1 MINKD
6 YFLAKSSK
14 VKNGEFK
21 TQTIE
26 EHTNKLIELFN
37 RFKEIYGKYFEEH
50 ELELIKIA
58 CETHDL
64 GKMNSRFQKKL
75 YKSINKEN
83 LFEYD
88 KDIEELYKNIDIK
101 EIPHGILSCSF
112 LNIDELEDKFGTDYM
127 EAVIS
132 AVYNH
137 HQRDFD
143 NIKYKCVKEIVNKDL
158 KKYAGIYDKNL
169 QCDSF
174 GIQMNVIKE
183 GVDNDYE
190 FWLKF
195 IVIKGMLNKIDY
207 AASAFVYNKKENK
220 YEFGINENDFEITA
234 DNVSKYVEDAFKIKK
249 EKDKKIEFPNDCQK
263 FMKDNKDK
271 NIIVIASTGI
281 GKTEGALLWAG
292 DSKTFYTLPI
302 KVSIN
307 AIYERIKMQKYYDE
321 RKITI
326 LHSDA
331 ISEIMKEDADFED
344 AMEKYGKSKKLSYPF
359 TVCTIDQ
366 LFYFVFKSLGTEI
379 FPATLKYSKII
390 IDEIQ
395 SYTPEITAF
404 ILYGLK
410 VINDLGGQFCIMT
423 ATLPPIIKELME
435 RENIKFETPKIF
447 IKKDENGNSIKRH
460 FIKFIQFENEE
471 EKDFNYNEILENAK
485 NKKVLII
492 CNMVK
497 RSQDVYKKLKEKNK
511 QNIEINLLHSRFIFN
526 DRKDREIKIQK
537 FASTKEKERNN
548 DAGIW
553 ISTQIVEASLDIDFD
568 VLYTD
573 MCAADSLLQR
583 MGRCYRNRIYEKDEP
598 NIFIYDTKVGV
609 GTEKESVYNLELYER
624 AVNFIKEYDNNIF
637 TEEQKLEYI
646 DKVYNTKELENSD
659 YKGENGYLQS
669 IYKNYEALKRLPP
682 AFIEKSDAADL
693 FRAIDSVTVI
703 PKEIYLSIIEN
714 ENNIINEYLEIRDKE
729 KKTKDDLKNLINKKN
744 EILGFTTSVRSYKS
758 LKSNAGIKPIELG
771 KNKFDKI
778 YIVDLEY
785 DKELGLLE
793 SKANIILSD

>member
-6 YFLAKSSK
+6 YFLAKSNK
-14 VKNGEFK
+14 IKNGEFK

-26 EHTNKLIELFN
+26 EHTNKLVEFFN
-37 RFKEIYGKYFEEH
+37 QFKDIYGNYFEEN

-88 KDIEELYKNIDIK
+88 KDIEKLYKNIDIK

-112 LNIDELEDKFGTDYM
+112 LNIDELEDKFGTDYT
-127 EAVIS
+127 EAVVS

-137 HQRDFD
+137 HQRDFSD
-143 NIKYKCVKEIVNKDL
+143 IKNKYIKEIVNKDL
-158 KKYAGIYDKNL
+158 KKYADIYDKNL

-207 AASAFVYNKKENK
+207 AASAYVYNKDKKK
-220 YEFGINENDFEITA
+220 YEFGISKDDFEMTA
-234 DNVSKYVEDAFKIKK
+234 DNSC
-249 EKDKKIEFPNDCQK
+249 EKVKAKFEKNQYKLNDCQE
-263 FMKDNKDK
+263 FMLKNNGK

-307 AIYERIKMQKYYDE
+307 AIYERIKTQEYYDKE
-321 RKITI
+321 KITL

-423 ATLPPIIKELME
+423 ATLPSIIRELME
-435 RENIKFETPKIF
+435 RENIQFETPRIF

-460 FIKFIQFENEE
+460 FIKFIEFEESEE
-471 EKDFNYNEILENAK
+471 KKDFNYNEILEKAK
-485 NKKVLII
+485 DKKVLII
-492 CNMVK
+492 CNIVK
-497 RSQDVYKKLKEKNK
+497 RAQEVYLKLKDIKEKNK
-511 QNIEINLLHSRFIFN
+511 ENIEINLLHSRFIFKE
-526 DRKDREIKIQK
+526 RKDREYKIQK
-537 FASTKEKERNN
+537 FAFTNEKDRNN

-583 MGRCYRNRIYEKDEP
+583 MGRCYRNRIYTESKA
-598 NIFIYDTKVGV
+598 NVFIYNNKDSKKIGV
-609 GTEKESVYNLELYER
+609 GTVYDKDIFEFSVEHIQEYN
-624 AVNFIKEYDNNIF
+624 NKIF
-637 TEEQKLEYI
+637 TEEDKQDYINKVYEIERLKKLDNENSYYKKIKKNIKDLELLPIGGI
-646 DKVYNTKELENSD
+646 DKETAEKQFRNIQNITVIPRIFYNELIEKNIFQKYDETFGEEKMNIIEKIMNYTLSAPLYFEKYCVKEIKNKELEHIFISNSKYD
-659 YKGENGYLQS
+659 
-669 IYKNYEALKRLPP
+669 
-682 AFIEKSDAADL
+682 EK
-693 FRAIDSVTVI
+693 
-703 PKEIYLSIIEN
+703 
-714 ENNIINEYLEIRDKE
+714 
-729 KKTKDDLKNLINKKN
+729 
-744 EILGFTTSVRSYKS
+744 
-758 LKSNAGIKPIELG
+758 
-771 KNKFDKI
+771 
-778 YIVDLEY
+778 
-785 DKELGLLE
+785 LGLLKE
-793 SKANIILSD
+793 IDEELEFKSRCS

>member
-1 MINKD
+1 MINKN
-6 YFLAKSSK
+6 YFLAKSNK
-14 VKNGEFK
+14 VKNEEFI

-37 RFKEIYGKYFEEH
+37 KFKEVYGKYFEKH

-75 YKSINKEN
+75 YKSINKEK
-83 LFEYD
+83 LFECD
-88 KDIEELYKNIDIK
+88 KYIEGLYKNINIK

-112 LNIDELEDKFGTDYM
+112 LNIDELEDRFGTDYT
-127 EAVIS
+127 EAVVS

-137 HQRDFD
+137 HQRDFSD
-143 NIKYKCVKEIVNKDL
+143 IKNKDIKEVVNKDL
-158 KKYAGIYDKNL
+158 KKYADMYDKNL

-174 GIQMNVIKE
+174 SIQMNVIKE

-195 IVIKGMLNKIDY
+195 IVIKGMLNKMDY
-207 AASAFVYNKKENK
+207 AASVCVYNKEKRI
-220 YEFGINENDFEITA
+220 YEFGINKGDFEMKA
-234 DNVSKYVEDAFKIKK
+234 DNSCEKVITKFKQKKYELK
-249 EKDKKIEFPNDCQK
+249 DCQK

-271 NIIVIASTGI
+271 NIIVVASTGI

-292 DSKTFYTLPI
+292 DSKTFYTMPI

-307 AIYERIKMQKYYDE
+307 AIYERIKTQNYYDKE
-321 RKITI
+321 KITI

-331 ISEIMKEDADFED
+331 VSELMKEDSDFED
-344 AMEKYGKSKKLSYPF
+344 AMEKYDKSKKLSYPF

-379 FPATLKYSKII
+379 LPATLKYSKII

-447 IKKDENGNSIKRH
+447 IKEDENGNSIERH
-460 FIKFIQFENEE
+460 FIKFIEFKDEE
-471 EKDFNYNEILENAK
+471 EKDFNYNEILKKSK
-485 NKKVLII
+485 NNKVLII
-492 CNMVK
+492 CNTVK
-497 RSQDVYKKLKEKNK
+497 RSQDVYIKLKEKNK
-511 QNIEINLLHSRFIFN
+511 QNTEINLLHSRFIF
-526 DRKDREIKIQK
+526 KDR
-537 FASTKEKERNN
+537 KEKETKIQDFASSNKF
-548 DAGIW
+548 GIW

-568 VLYTD
+568 ILYTD
-573 MCAADSLLQR
+573 MCSADSLLQR

-609 GTEKESVYNLELYER
+609 GNGKNSVYDLELYNR
-624 AVNFIKEYDNNIF
+624 AVDFIKEYDNKIF

-646 DKVYNTKELENSD
+646 NKVYNSKELENSD
-659 YKGENGYLQS
+659 YLKS
-669 IYKNYEALKRLPP
+669 IYDNYNILEKLSP
-682 AFIEKSDAADL
+682 AFIDKSQAVDL
-693 FRAIDSVTVI
+693 FRAIDSVTVM
-703 PKEIYLSIIEN
+703 PKEKYLSKN
-714 ENNIINEYLEIRDKE
+714 VNNIINEYFEIKNKE
-729 KKTKDDLKNLINKKN
+729 KKTKDDLKNLINNKN
-744 EILGFTTSVRSYKS
+744 EILGFTTSVRLYKS
-758 LKSNAGIKPIELG
+758 IKSNIGIKPIELG
-771 KNKFDKI
+771 KNKFEKI
-778 YIVDLEY
+778 FIVNLEY
-785 DKELGLLE
+785 SEELGLLDNE
-793 SKANIILSD
+793 ANIFLSD

>member
-6 YFLAKSSK
+6 YFLAKSNK
-14 VKNGEFK
+14 IKNGEFK

-26 EHTNKLIELFN
+26 EHTNKLVELFN
-37 RFKEIYGKYFEEH
+37 QFKDIYGNYFEEN

-88 KDIEELYKNIDIK
+88 KDIEKLYKNIDIK

-112 LNIDELEDKFGTDYM
+112 LNIDELEDKFGTDYT
-127 EAVIS
+127 EAVVS

-137 HQRDFD
+137 HQRDFSD
-143 NIKYKCVKEIVNKDL
+143 IKNKYIKEIVNKDL
-158 KKYAGIYDKNL
+158 KKYADIYDKNL

-207 AASAFVYNKKENK
+207 AASAYVYNKDKKK
-220 YEFGINENDFEITA
+220 YEFGISKDDFEMTA
-234 DNVSKYVEDAFKIKK
+234 DNSC
-249 EKDKKIEFPNDCQK
+249 EKVKAKFEKNQYKLNDCQE
-263 FMKDNKDK
+263 FMLKNNGK

-307 AIYERIKMQKYYDE
+307 AIYERIKTQEYYDKE
-321 RKITI
+321 KITL

-423 ATLPPIIKELME
+423 ATLPSIIRELME
-435 RENIKFETPKIF
+435 RENIQFETPRIF

-460 FIKFIQFENEE
+460 FIKFIEFEESEE
-471 EKDFNYNEILENAK
+471 KKDFNYNEILEKAK
-485 NKKVLII
+485 DKKVLII
-492 CNMVK
+492 CNIVK
-497 RSQDVYKKLKEKNK
+497 RAQEVYLKLKDIKEKNK
-511 QNIEINLLHSRFIFN
+511 ENIEINLLHSRFIFKE
-526 DRKDREIKIQK
+526 RKDREYKIQK
-537 FASTKEKERNN
+537 FAFTNEKDRNN

-573 MCAADSLLQR
+573 MCSADSLLQR
-583 MGRCYRNRIYEKDEP
+583 MGRCYRNRIYKENEP

-609 GTEKESVYNLELYER
+609 GNGKNSVYDLELYER
-624 AVNFIKEYDNNIF
+624 AIRFIKEYNDNIF

-646 DKVYNTKELENSD
+646 EKVYNTKELEKAKS
-659 YKGENGYLQS
+659 KYLQR
-669 IYKNYEALKRLPP
+669 INENYEALKKLSP
-682 AFIEKSDAADL
+682 AFIEKSQATDL
-693 FRAIDSVTVI
+693 FRAIDSVTVM
-703 PKEIYLSIIEN
+703 PEKIYLSIKD
-714 ENNIINEYLEIRDKE
+714 NIINEYFEIKNKE
-729 KKTKDDLKNLINKKN
+729 KKTKEDLKNLIKKKN
-744 EILGFTTSVRSYKS
+744 EILGFTTSVRLYKS
-758 LKSNAGIKPIELG
+758 LQSNAGFKPIEFG
-771 KNKFDKI
+771 KNKFEKI

-785 DKELGLLE
+785 SEELGLLE
-793 SKANIILSD
+793 GKANIILSD

>member
-6 YFLAKSSK
+6 YFLAKSNK
-14 VKNGEFK
+14 IKDGEFK

-37 RFKEIYGKYFEEH
+37 KFKDVYGKYFEKH

-75 YKSINKEN
+75 YKSINKEK

-112 LNIDELEDKFGTDYM
+112 LNIDELEDKFGTDYT
-127 EAVIS
+127 EAVVS

-137 HQRDFD
+137 HQRDFSD
-143 NIKYKCVKEIVNKDL
+143 IKNKYIKEIVNKDL
-158 KKYAGIYDKNL
+158 KKYANIYDKNL
-169 QCDSF
+169 ECNSF

-207 AASAFVYNKKENK
+207 AASVYVYNKKD
-220 YEFGINENDFEITA
+220 FGIDELEITP
-234 DNVSKYVEDAFKIKK
+234 DNSCEKVKSSFKENQYKL
-249 EKDKKIEFPNDCQK
+249 NDCQE
-263 FMKDNKDK
+263 FMLKNKDK

-307 AIYERIKMQKYYDE
+307 AIYERIKTQNYYDKE
-321 RKITI
+321 KITI
-326 LHSDA
+326 MHSDA
-331 ISEIMKEDADFED
+331 ISEIMKEDSDFED
-344 AMEKYGKSKKLSYPF
+344 AMEKYEKSKKLSYPF

-435 RENIKFETPKIF
+435 RENIKFETPQIF
-447 IKKDENGNSIKRH
+447 IKKDKNKNDIKRH
-460 FIKFIQFENEE
+460 FIKFIEFEESEE
-471 EKDFNYNEILENAK
+471 KKDFNYNEILEKAK

-492 CNMVK
+492 CNTVR
-497 RSQDVYKKLKEKNK
+497 RSQDVYKRLKKENK
-511 QNIEINLLHSRFIFN
+511 ENIEINLLHSRFIFKE
-526 DRKDREIKIQK
+526 RKEKEDKIQK
-537 FASTKEKERNN
+537 FASTNEKDRNN

-573 MCAADSLLQR
+573 MCSADSLLQR
-583 MGRCYRNRIYEKDEP
+583 MGRCYRSRIYEKDEP
-598 NIFIYDTKVGV
+598 NIFIYDTEVGV
-609 GTEKESVYNLELYER
+609 GNGKNSVYDLEIYDR
-624 AVNFIKEYDNNIF
+624 SVKFIKEYDNKIF
-637 TEEQKLEYI
+637 TEEQKLKYI
-646 DKVYNTKELENSD
+646 DKVYNTKDLEKSD
-659 YKGENGYLQS
+659 YLES
-669 IYKNYEALKRLPP
+669 INKNYEALKNLKP
-682 AFIEKSDAADL
+682 AFIDKSDAADL

-703 PKEIYLSIIEN
+703 PKEIYLSLIRDD
-714 ENNIINEYLEIRDKE
+714 NNIINEYFEIKNKE
-729 KKTKDDLKNLINKKN
+729 KKTKEDLKNLINKKN
-744 EILGFTTSVRSYKS
+744 EILGFTTSVRLYKS
-758 LKSNAGIKPIELG
+758 VEYSLGIKPIELG

-785 DKELGLLE
+785 SEELGLLE
-793 SKANIILSD
+793 NKANIILSD

>member
-1 MINKD
+1 MIK
-6 YFLAKSSK
+6 YIAKSNKSK
-14 VKNGEFK
+14 THTE
-21 TQTIE
+21 TIE
-26 EHTNKLIELFN
+26 EHTNKLLKLFDDFKKSYSSKFDDKELNLIET
-37 RFKEIYGKYFEEH
+37 
-50 ELELIKIA
+50 A
-58 CETHDL
+58 CKLHDL
-64 GKMNSRFQKKL
+64 GKMNYKFQEYIQKDYPTNKKL
-75 YKSINKEN
+75 NDLYN
-83 LFEYD
+83 
-88 KDIEELYKNIDIK
+88 ELNIRD
-101 EIPHGILSCSF
+101 IPHGILSCCF
-112 LNIDELEDKFGTDYM
+112 IDIANLQKEFGFDDIDIKVLATS
-127 EAVIS
+127 IF
-132 AVYNH
+132 NH
-137 HQRDFD
+137 HNRELLDNNKQRIEFKRL
-143 NIKYKCVKEIVNKDL
+143 NRIVNEDL
-158 KKYAGIYDKNL
+158 KYNVEKYNEIYNKNL
-169 QCDSF
+169 HCEID
-174 GIQMNVIKE
+174 GMEENMIINNECKRK
-183 GVDNDYE
+183 NHYE

-220 YEFGINENDFEITA
+220 YEFGISKDDFEITA
-234 DNVSKYVEDAFKIKK
+234 DNSCEKVITKFKENQYKL
-249 EKDKKIEFPNDCQK
+249 NDCQK
-263 FMKDNKDK
+263 FMKGDDIDTNKDDINK
-271 NIIVIASTGI
+271 KRNIIVIASTGI

-302 KVSIN
+302 KVSIT
-307 AIYERIKMQKYYDE
+307 AIYERIRYENYYDKE
-321 RKITI
+321 KITI

-331 ISEIMKEDADFED
+331 ISEIMKEDTDFED

-359 TVCTIDQ
+359 TVCTVDQ

-460 FIKFIQFENEE
+460 FIKFIQFENGK

-492 CNMVK
+492 CNMVR
-497 RSQDVYKKLKEKNK
+497 RSQDVYKKLKEQNK

-537 FASTKEKERNN
+537 FASTKEEERNN

-646 DKVYNTKELENSD
+646 DKVYNTEELKKVKSS
-659 YKGENGYLQS
+659 YLQS
-669 IYKNYEALKRLPP
+669 IDDNYEKLKRLSP
-682 AFIEKSDAADL
+682 AFIEKSQAADL

-703 PKEIYLSIIEN
+703 PEEIYFSEIT
-714 ENNIINEYLEIRDKE
+714 IINEYFELRDKE
-729 KKTKDDLKNLINKKN
+729 KKTIDDLKNLIKKKN
-744 EILGFTTSVRSYKS
+744 EILGFTTSVRLYKS
-758 LKSNAGIKPIELG
+758 LKSSAGIKPIELG

-778 YIVDLEY
+778 YIVNLEY
-785 DKELGLLE
+785 DKELGLLDT
-793 SKANIILSD
+793 NIFLND

>member
-6 YFLAKSSK
+6 YFLAKSNK
-14 VKNGEFK
+14 IKNGEFI

-37 RFKEIYGKYFEEH
+37 KFKDVYGNYFEEH

-75 YKSINKEN
+75 YNSINREKYFDTNKE
-83 LFEYD
+83 LD
-88 KDIEELYKNIDIK
+88 ALYEQLNIT
-101 EIPHGILSCSF
+101 EIPHGVLSCSF
-112 LNIDELEDKFGTDYM
+112 LDIGKLKKEFDTVYIKAL
-127 EAVIS
+127 AS
-132 AVYNH
+132 AIYNH
-137 HQRDFD
+137 HERKIVD
-143 NIKYKCVKEIVNKDL
+143 NNGIDLEDNKIKKIVESDLFKYYKLYNENLKCNFRGISNNEI
-158 KKYAGIYDKNL
+158 KK
-169 QCDSF
+169 
-174 GIQMNVIKE
+174 

-207 AASAFVYNKKENK
+207 AASVCVYNKKK
-220 YEFGINENDFEITA
+220 RIYEFGINKDDFEMTA
-234 DNVSKYVEDAFKIKK
+234 DNSCEKVITKFKQKKYELK
-249 EKDKKIEFPNDCQK
+249 DCQK

-271 NIIVIASTGI
+271 NIIVVASTGI

-307 AIYERIKMQKYYDE
+307 AIYERIKTQNYYDKE
-321 RKITI
+321 KITI

-331 ISEIMKEDADFED
+331 VSELMKEDADFGD
-344 AMEKYGKSKKLSYPF
+344 AWDKYGKSKKLSYPF

-435 RENIKFETPKIF
+435 RENIKFETPKTF

-460 FIKFIQFENEE
+460 FIKFIEFEESE
-471 EKDFNYNEILENAK
+471 DKKDFNYNEILEKAK
-485 NKKVLII
+485 NNKVLII
-492 CNMVK
+492 CNTVK
-497 RSQDVYKKLKEKNK
+497 RSQDVYIKLKEKNK
-511 QNIEINLLHSRFIFN
+511 QNTEINLLHSRFIFR
-526 DRKDREIKIQK
+526 DRKLKEKIIQN
-537 FASTKEKERNN
+537 FASTKEEDRNN

-568 VLYTD
+568 ILYTD
-573 MCAADSLLQR
+573 MCSADSLLQR

-609 GTEKESVYNLELYER
+609 GNGKNSVYDLELYKR
-624 AVNFIKEYDNNIF
+624 AVDFIKEYDNKIF

-646 DKVYNTKELENSD
+646 EKVYNTKELEKSD
-659 YKGENGYLQS
+659 YLES
-669 IYKNYEALKRLPP
+669 INKNYEVLKNLSP
-682 AFIEKSDAADL
+682 AFIDKSQATDL

-703 PKEIYLSIIEN
+703 PKEIYLSLIRDD
-714 ENNIINEYLEIRDKE
+714 NNIINEYFEIKDKE
-729 KKTKDDLKNLINKKN
+729 NKTKEDLKNLINKKN
-744 EILGFTTSVRSYKS
+744 EILGFTTSVRLYKS
-758 LKSNAGIKPIELG
+758 LQSNAGFKPIELG
-771 KNKFDKI
+771 KNKFEKI
-778 YIVDLEY
+778 FIVDLEY
-785 DKELGLLE
+785 SEELGLLDNE
-793 SKANIILSD
+793 ANIFLSD

>member
-1 MINKD
+1 MINKINKD
-6 YFLAKSSK
+6 YFLAKSNK
-14 VKNGEFK
+14 VKNEEFI
-21 TQTIE
+21 TQAIE

-37 RFKEIYGKYFEEH
+37 KFKEVYGKYFEKH
-50 ELELIKIA
+50 ELKLIKIA

-75 YKSINKEN
+75 YSSIKREKD
-83 LFEYD
+83 FDTD
-88 KDIEELYKNIDIK
+88 KKLDMLYKELNIT
-101 EIPHGILSCSF
+101 EIPHGVLSCSF
-112 LNIDELEDKFGTDYM
+112 LDIDELKKEFDTVYIK
-127 EAVIS
+127 ALAS
-132 AVYNH
+132 AIYNH
-137 HQRDFD
+137 HER
-143 NIKYKCVKEIVNKDL
+143 KV
-158 KKYAGIYDKNL
+158 
-169 QCDSF
+169 
-174 GIQMNVIKE
+174 
-183 GVDNDYE
+183 VDNNGIDLENNKIKKIVEGDLFKYYKLYNENLKCSFRGITGKSIKIDVDNNYE

-207 AASAFVYNKKENK
+207 AASVCVYNKKK
-220 YEFGINENDFEITA
+220 RIYEFGINKDDFEMTA
-234 DNVSKYVEDAFKIKK
+234 DNSCEKVLSKFKENQYKL
-249 EKDKKIEFPNDCQK
+249 NDCQE
-263 FMKDNKDK
+263 FMNNNKDK
-271 NIIVIASTGI
+271 NIIVVASTGI

-307 AIYERIKMQKYYDE
+307 AIYERIKTQNYYDKE
-321 RKITI
+321 KITI

-331 ISEIMKEDADFED
+331 VSELMKEDADFGD
-344 AMEKYGKSKKLSYPF
+344 AWDKYGKSKKLSYPF

-423 ATLPPIIKELME
+423 ATLPPIIKELMK
-435 RENIKFETPKIF
+435 RENIKFETPKTF

-460 FIKFIQFENEE
+460 FIKFIEFENEE
-471 EKDFNYNEILENAK
+471 EKDFNYDEILEKAK

-492 CNMVK
+492 CNTVK
-497 RSQDVYKKLKEKNK
+497 RSQDVYIKLKEKNK
-511 QNIEINLLHSRFIFN
+511 QNTEINLLHSRFIFK
-526 DRKDREIKIQK
+526 DRKIKEKIIQE
-537 FASTKEKERNN
+537 FASTKEEDRNN

-573 MCAADSLLQR
+573 MCSADSLLQR

-598 NIFIYDTKVGV
+598 NIFIYDTKIGV
-609 GTEKESVYNLELYER
+609 GNGKNSVYDLDIYDR
-624 AVNFIKEYDNNIF
+624 SVKFIKEYDNNIF
-637 TEEQKLEYI
+637 TEEQKLKYI
-646 DKVYNTKELENSD
+646 DKVYNTKDLENSD
-659 YKGENGYLQS
+659 YLES
-669 IYKNYEALKRLPP
+669 INKNYEALKNLQP
-682 AFIEKSDAADL
+682 AFIDKSDAADL

-703 PKEIYLSIIEN
+703 PKEIYLSLIRDD
-714 ENNIINEYLEIRDKE
+714 NNIINEYFEIKDKE

-744 EILGFTTSVRSYKS
+744 EILGFTTSVRLYKS
-758 LKSNAGIKPIELG
+758 IKSNSGIKPLELG
-771 KNKFDKI
+771 KNKFEKI
-778 YIVDLEY
+778 FIVDLEY
-785 DKELGLLE
+785 SEELGLLDNE
-793 SKANIILSD
+793 ANIFLSD